1 MVAYFYVKILQF
13 MLKYIRGGSLKIPI
27 SFKNT
32 PDEKKLLDFLESK
45 SKIIGKS
52 AYIKQLLYE
61 QMMREKK
68 DK

>member
-1 MVAYFYVKILQF
+1 MLQYSWGDY
-13 MLKYIRGGSLKIPI
+13 LKVPI

-61 QMMREKK
+61 QMLREKK
-68 DK
+68 DE